1 MMINRTIQPL
11 IRQIEKP
18 ALAEPSKIILN
29 NGLPVYLLQAGTQD
43 VCRIDFIFEAG
54 TWQQE
59 VPLQASLC
67 NAMLEEGSKNFSS
80 ARIAEAFDFRG
91 AHLQLTAD
99 QHYGIISIV
108 SLTKHLPKLMPVV
121 EDLIK
126 HSTFPENEFETLV
139 QRRKQRF
146 LLENEKVK
154 VICHKKFTQVLFG
167 EGHPYSLELKAEDFD
182 QLELSSLVSFYREQY
197 HAGNCEILVSGQFDD
212 SAVSLI
218 SRHFGENDWSA
229 GRTKKS
235 SFKTSSALKRFHRKV
250 KEDSIQSAIRIGKLM
265 VCKNHPDYLPLQV
278 LVTILG
284 GYFSSR
290 LMENIREEKG
300 YTYGIGASLL
310 CMKEAGYLTIATE
323 VDKTYEQA
331 TIDEIFRELKR
342 LREEPVG
349 QEELDRVRQYL
360 LGEFVRDIDGPFAL
374 ADAFRNIHS
383 FGLGYDYYETYYQT
397 LLHITP
403 EKLQQLAQTYFAE
416 DSFYTVVAG
425 QE

>member
-1 MMINRTIQPL
+1 
-11 IRQIEKP
+11 
-18 ALAEPSKIILN
+18 
-29 NGLPVYLLQAGTQD
+29 
-43 VCRIDFIFEAG
+43 
-54 TWQQE
+54 
-59 VPLQASLC
+59 
-67 NAMLEEGSKNFSS
+67 
-80 ARIAEAFDFRG
+80 
-91 AHLQLTAD
+91 
-99 QHYGIISIV
+99 
-108 SLTKHLPKLMPVV
+108 
-121 EDLIK
+121 
-126 HSTFPENEFETLV
+126 
-139 QRRKQRF
+139 
-146 LLENEKVK
+146 
-154 VICHKKFTQVLFG
+154 
-167 EGHPYSLELKAEDFD
+167 
-182 QLELSSLVSFYREQY
+182 
-197 HAGNCEILVSGQFDD
+197 
-212 SAVSLI
+212 
-218 SRHFGENDWSA
+218 
-229 GRTKKS
+229 
-235 SFKTSSALKRFHRKV
+235 
-250 KEDSIQSAIRIGKLM
+250 M